1 NHETKAELDESS
13 SKRKHNSEEIINA
26 PAAEDENKDEA
37 AAQKDAVTAPEPTA
51 NEQPENAQTPSTE
64 ESNSKED
71 DKSPGV
77 AETAASSTPAAS
89 APSRVEEPTPNTN
102 AEKIT
107 SVQPPAKKKKF
118 MGSSNSLS
126 SSAKRRKSVRVGVND
141 YGTFRFAIQRGRIL
155 PGHQVPDRL
164 SVQAAKGELVASA
177 NHIENTAVDLLVAD
191 RREPPRSACWV
202 DCSAVSE
209 RAQ

>member
-1 NHETKAELDESS
+1 MPENENINEKIESSTADIAHSSIAQKDALESEISNHETKAELDESS

-126 SSAKRRKSVRVGVND
+126 SSAKRYLN
-141 YGTFRFAIQRGRIL
+141 L
-155 PGHQVPDRL
+155 
-164 SVQAAKGELVASA
+164 
-177 NHIENTAVDLLVAD
+177 
-191 RREPPRSACWV
+191 
-202 DCSAVSE
+202 
-209 RAQ
+209 